1 MCPCFYGKDIIFA
14 DGCGNTATYFTKI
27 QINIAKENM
36 NVLKRFLTWRRTK
49 KNVKQLE
56 VIKDTFNALEKA
68 ERGGLI
74 WFDQKNRRLFIEEP
88 LAMLMM
94 TSARRWQNFLQNCF
108 TWLYWRQCSEAW
120 DNFILKEEMKTVRRT
135 KKKTPVLTKRDV
147 ERIRFARRQEIA
159 QGDME
164 PPRVE
169 PFEFFVV
176 RAAITSQQTG
186 QGDKTEQM
194 PGGEIMAVGN
204 YNPETEQVEMASWED
219 VKGFVKEE

>member
-1 MCPCFYGKDIIFA
+1 MRNPI
-14 DGCGNTATYFTKI
+14 
-27 QINIAKENM
+27 
-36 NVLKRFLTWRRTK
+36 KRFLTWRRTR

-56 VIKDTFNALEKA
+56 VIKDTFGALEKA

-88 LAMLMM
+88 LAMMMM
-94 TSARRWQNFLQNCF
+94 TSARMWQNFLQNCF

-120 DNFILKEEMKTVRRT
+120 DNFILKEEMKAVRRT

-147 ERIRFARRQEIA
+147 ERIRYARRQEIA

-186 QGDKTEQM
+186 QNDKAAQV

-219 VKGFVKEE
+219 VKGFVVKG

>member
-1 MCPCFYGKDIIFA
+1 MRNPI
-14 DGCGNTATYFTKI
+14 
-27 QINIAKENM
+27 
-36 NVLKRFLTWRRTK
+36 KRFLTWRRTR

-56 VIKDTFNALEKA
+56 VIKDTFSALEKA

-94 TSARRWQNFLQNCF
+94 TSARMWQNFLQNCF
-108 TWLYWRQCSEAW
+108 TWLYWRQCLEAW
-120 DNFILKEEMKTVRRT
+120 DTFILKEEMKAVRRT

-147 ERIRFARRQEIA
+147 ERIRYARRQEIA

-176 RAAITSQQTG
+176 RAAVVQQQTE
-186 QGDKTEQM
+186 QGDKAAQV

>member
-1 MCPCFYGKDIIFA
+1 MRNPI
-14 DGCGNTATYFTKI
+14 
-27 QINIAKENM
+27 
-36 NVLKRFLTWRRTK
+36 KRFLTWRRTR

-56 VIKDTFNALEKA
+56 VIKDTFGALEKA

-94 TSARRWQNFLQNCF
+94 TSARMWQNFLQNCF

-120 DNFILKEEMKTVRRT
+120 DNFILKEEMKAVRRT

-147 ERIRFARRQEIA
+147 ERIRYARRQEIA

-186 QGDKTEQM
+186 QGDKAAQV
-194 PGGEIMAVGN
+194 PGGKIMAVGN

-219 VKGFVKEE
+219 VKGFVVKG

>member
-1 MCPCFYGKDIIFA
+1 MRNPI
-14 DGCGNTATYFTKI
+14 
-27 QINIAKENM
+27 
-36 NVLKRFLTWRRTK
+36 KRFLSWRRTR

-56 VIKDTFNALEKA
+56 VIKDTFGALEKA

-94 TSARRWQNFLQNCF
+94 TSARMWQNFLQNCF

-120 DNFILKEEMKTVRRT
+120 DNFILKEEMKAVRRT

-147 ERIRFARRQEIA
+147 ERIRYARRQEIT

-176 RAAITSQQTG
+176 RAAITSQHTG
-186 QGDKTEQM
+186 QGDKAVQV

-219 VKGFVKEE
+219 VKGFVVKG

>member
-1 MCPCFYGKDIIFA
+1 MRNPI
-14 DGCGNTATYFTKI
+14 
-27 QINIAKENM
+27 
-36 NVLKRFLTWRRTK
+36 KRFLTWCRTR

-56 VIKDTFNALEKA
+56 VIKDTFGALEKA

-94 TSARRWQNFLQNCF
+94 TSARMWQNFLQNCF

-120 DNFILKEEMKTVRRT
+120 DNFILKEEMKAVRRT

-147 ERIRFARRQEIA
+147 ERIRYARRQEIA

-186 QGDKTEQM
+186 QNDKAAQV

-219 VKGFVKEE
+219 VKGFVVKG